1 MLIQSRINVLDVGI
15 GTVKLEKMIFIEK
28 FVKDVL
34 QISMKKVN
42 KEVLSK
48 IYLPIFILLLVFID
62 YYSKSL
68 ALLNLSYGQL
78 NETFMPFIDFLLIY
92 NSGIAFGMLDGK
104 SIYVSYLLLI
114 LTISISTY
122 LVWLIYNEQNPK
134 KKIALTLITGG
145 ALGNILDRFNDGEVT
160 DFIHLEILEFSLF
173 VFNFADLFITIG
185 AILIIYFEIIYKP
198 KNE

>member
-1 MLIQSRINVLDVGI
+1 MINVLDVGI
-15 GTVKLEKMIFIEK
+15 GTVQLEKMIYTEK

-78 NETFMPFIDFLLIY
+78 NQTFMPFIDFLLIY

-104 SIYVSYLLLI
+104 SVYVSYLLLI

-122 LVWLIYNEQNPK
+122 LIWLIYNEENPK
-134 KKIALTLITGG
+134 KKIALSLITGG
-145 ALGNILDRFNDGEVT
+145 ALGNILDRFNDGQVT
-160 DFIHLEILEFSLF
+160 DFLHLEILEFSLF

>member
-1 MLIQSRINVLDVGI
+1 MINVLDVGT
-15 GTVKLEKMIFIEK
+15 GTVQLEKMIYTEK

-78 NETFMPFIDFLLIY
+78 NQTFMPFIDFLLIY

-104 SIYVSYLLLI
+104 SVYVSYLLLI

-122 LVWLIYNEQNPK
+122 LIWLIYNEENPK
-134 KKIALTLITGG
+134 KKIALSLITGG
-145 ALGNILDRFNDGEVT
+145 ALGNTLDRFNDGQVT
-160 DFIHLEILEFSLF
+160 DFLHLEILEISLF

>member
-1 MLIQSRINVLDVGI
+1 
-15 GTVKLEKMIFIEK
+15 
-28 FVKDVL
+28 
-34 QISMKKVN
+34 
-42 KEVLSK
+42 
-48 IYLPIFILLLVFID
+48 
-62 YYSKSL
+62 
-68 ALLNLSYGQL
+68 
-78 NETFMPFIDFLLIY
+78 
-92 NSGIAFGMLDGK
+92 MLDGK

>member
-1 MLIQSRINVLDVGI
+1 
-15 GTVKLEKMIFIEK
+15 
-28 FVKDVL
+28 
-34 QISMKKVN
+34 MKKVN

-78 NETFMPFIDFLLIY
+78 NQTFMPFIDFLLIY

-104 SIYVSYLLLI
+104 SVYVSYLLLI

-122 LVWLIYNEQNPK
+122 LIWLIYNEENPK
-134 KKIALTLITGG
+134 KKIALSLITGG
-145 ALGNILDRFNDGEVT
+145 ALGNILDRFNDGQVT
-160 DFIHLEILEFSLF
+160 DFLHLEILEFSLF